1 MTKKPAADAMFPG
14 GEDTPLISSTPLDIK
29 AVDVARGDP
38 LPLSAET
45 LDQLPDGDQ
54 AGMFGDDLAAFDPGA
69 IAGNLSN
76 GTWSVV
82 EGRSLVG
89 GYAYQI
95 KTATVRGPVYPVALA
110 VTPTDAAVLAQAKR
124 LLALVVRAY
133 QVPANLVADPEWDAV
148 RREAQLVLQD
158 CATVP
163 KAE

>member
-1 MTKKPAADAMFPG
+1 VTKRQPPAAAMFPG
-14 GEDTPLISSTPLDIK
+14 DEDTPLISGTP
-29 AVDVARGDP
+29 VDVASGNP
-38 LPLSAET
+38 LPLPPET

-54 AGMFGDDLAAFDPGA
+54 AGMFDNELTAFDPA
-69 IAGNLSN
+69 ALTSTLSN

-82 EGRSLVG
+82 EGRTLVG

-110 VTPTDAAVLAQAKR
+110 VTPADAAVLAQAKR

-133 QVPANLVADPEWDAV
+133 RVPIDKIADPEWDAF

>member
-1 MTKKPAADAMFPG
+1 MTKRPAADVMFPG
-14 GEDTPLISSTPLDIK
+14 GEDTPLISGTPIDIK
-29 AVDVARGDP
+29 AVDAMPGDP
-38 LPLSAET
+38 LPIAAAT

-54 AGMFGDDLAAFDPGA
+54 AGMFDSELSAFDPTA
-69 IAGNLSN
+69 IAGMLSN

-82 EGRSLVG
+82 EGRALIS

-95 KTATVRGPVYPVALA
+95 KTATVRGPIYPVALA
-110 VTPTDAAVLAQAKR
+110 VTPADAAVLAQAKR

-133 QVPANLVADPEWDAV
+133 RVPADKVADPDWEAF

-163 KAE
+163 KTE

>member
-1 MTKKPAADAMFPG
+1 MTKKPAANAMFLS
-14 GEDTPLISSTPLDIK
+14 GEDTPLISGTSVDVK
-29 AVDVARGDP
+29 AVDAMPGAS
-38 LPLSAET
+38 LPLSAAT

-54 AGMFGDDLAAFDPGA
+54 AGMFDNELTAFDPTV
-69 IAGNLSN
+69 IAGTLSN

-82 EGRSLVG
+82 EGRALVS

-110 VTPTDAAVLAQAKR
+110 VTPADAAVLAQAKR

-133 QVPANLVADPEWDAV
+133 RVPADKIADPEWDAF

-158 CATVP
+158 CATIP